1 MTFSKVMAFYV
12 TWGVAAY
19 AAGIHVLSIE
29 PKISNLKGS
38 FQENFQKK
46 NGETVKSFTFATA
59 KTFDVKKCGLVAQA
73 IEPLMTRFEK

>member
-1 MTFSKVMAFYV
+1 MAFYV

-19 AAGIHVLSIE
+19 AAGVHVLSIE

-38 FQENFQKK
+38 FREN
-46 NGETVKSFTFATA
+46 SFTFATA

-73 IEPLMTRFEK
+73 IEPRMTRFEK